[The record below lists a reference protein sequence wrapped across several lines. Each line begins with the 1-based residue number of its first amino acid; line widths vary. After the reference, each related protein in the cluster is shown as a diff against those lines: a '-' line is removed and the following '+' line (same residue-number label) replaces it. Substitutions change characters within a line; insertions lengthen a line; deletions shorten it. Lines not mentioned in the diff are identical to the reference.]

1 MVFFFPVVRPRELD
15 PPRAV
20 VRFRDAVGE
29 DVRVA
34 MPGNLRQN
42 LISTMCH
49 TPNTNAQMSHGVG
62 LSGTMGA
69 VSSPTPEPRRRPSHL
84 MDPEVLRRNYERAE
98 AARMQ
103 ALREG
108 RPVSTRGETVYVT
121 DRPSSGK
128 GGLTLEQVRR
138 IVIAALVVTT
148 LVHLSAGLAIAGIF
162 VDGTGAAVGL
172 NVAAMATGIF
182 AVVAALL
189 IFERDLRSRWAL
201 WLLLGPVPG
210 LVGLWLSLR

>member
-1 MVFFFPVVRPRELD
+1 
-15 PPRAV
+15 
-20 VRFRDAVGE
+20 
-29 DVRVA
+29 
-34 MPGNLRQN
+34 MPENLRQN
-42 LISTMCH
+42 LTSTMRH
-49 TPNTNAQMSHGVG
+49 TPNTIRRMSRGGCV
-62 LSGTMGA
+62 SGTMEH
-69 VSSPTPEPRRRPSHL
+69 VSSQPPQHAPEPRRRPGHL

-108 RPVSTRGETVYVT
+108 RPVSTRGETVYLT

-148 LVHLSAGLAIAGIF
+148 LVHLSAGLAVAGIF
-162 VDGTGAAVGL
+162 VDRTGPAIGL
-172 NVAAMATGIF
+172 NVAAMATGVF

-189 IFERDLRSRWAL
+189 IFQRDPRSRWSL
-201 WLLLGPVPG
+201 WLLVGPLPG
-210 LVGLWLSLR
+210 LIGLWLSLR